1 MESNEKALSDGEE
14 AAEEERILSL
24 MAMLHDMVRRKG
36 RIEAAR
42 VLGLD
47 PRTVGACMDSSEM
60 SWRVREALERAIQGD
75 GAAGGPQ
82 RIAALERRVEALED
96 EMRGRSGGVEGEGE
110 TLSEEV
116 VRSVEGITEPPGAAA
131 KPTHSILG
139 RREYPELVTKD
150 PAPDDEEV
158 YGEAWKLIE
167 EWRDLWKSHSNK
179 GKGLKWLRTEQRIRE
194 LEVAMMERHGLTL
207 PPEKTPLR
215 GTWRRSQL
223 NWRKVT
229 LREVRRAV
237 AWRHLLRKALT
248 CGLWG
253 SRWWPKRA

>member
-24 MAMLHDMVRRKG
+24 MAMLHDVVRRKG

-47 PRTVGACMDSSEM
+47 PRTVGACMDGGEM

-82 RIAALERRVEALED
+82 RIVALERRVEALE
-96 EMRGRSGGVEGEGE
+96 EEVRGRLAGVEGGAEPLGEEAGGSAEG
-110 TLSEEV
+110 T
-116 VRSVEGITEPPGAAA
+116 TEPPGASA
-131 KPTHSILG
+131 KPAHSNLG
-139 RREYPELVTKD
+139 RREYPELVTQE
-150 PAPDDEEV
+150 PAPDDQEV
-158 YGEAWKLIE
+158 YGKAWSLIE
-167 EWRDLWKSHSNK
+167 EWRDLWKNHSN
-179 GKGLKWLRTEQRIRE
+179 GGRGLKWLRTEQRIRE

-215 GTWRRSQL
+215 GSWRRAQI
-223 NWRKVT
+223 NWRKDT

-237 AWRHLLRKALT
+237 FWRHLLRRVLT

-253 SRWWPKRA
+253 SRWWRGSA